1 MGRVTGAG
9 RHGGGRRGEV
19 AAPGPA
25 QGPRRRAVPTGSS
38 GARWRATSGHVYGSR
53 NRSEGPRVTSS
64 SFYANLKKVFVI
76 NEKNPGSVG
85 KDGPFPGHFLPRP
98 PDAAAPA
105 PASQR
110 ADPLRPPRCSR
121 SHSLTLTLTLT
132 RVLLHPVGC
141 EDGPEGTMPRCRL
154 GQMRFLIH
162 YSTEGTRAPW
172 RHG

>member
-53 NRSEGPRVTSS
+53 NRSEGPRVTSFL
-64 SFYANLKKVFVI
+64 FYANVKKVFAI

-121 SHSLTLTLTLT
+121 SHSLTLTLT
-132 RVLLHPVGC
+132 RVLHSVPPLPSSPASPSQTAEISQPLLRLHGN
-141 EDGPEGTMPRCRL
+141 
-154 GQMRFLIH
+154 
-162 YSTEGTRAPW
+162 Y
-172 RHG
+172 

>member
-1 MGRVTGAG
+1 M
-9 RHGGGRRGEV
+9 
-19 AAPGPA
+19 
-25 QGPRRRAVPTGSS
+25 PTGSS

-64 SFYANLKKVFVI
+64 SFYANVKKVFAI

-110 ADPLRPPRCSR
+110 ADPITLAHATSLLT
-121 SHSLTLTLTLT
+121 LTLTLTLT
-132 RVLLHPVGC
+132 RILHSVPPLPSSPASPSQTAEISQPLL
-141 EDGPEGTMPRCRL
+141 RL
-154 GQMRFLIH
+154 
-162 YSTEGTRAPW
+162 
-172 RHG
+172 HGNY